1 LRNKEKSR
9 TAGVIGRRAVLRSCR
24 VIRDLEPYM
33 QDNLIA
39 GSSKHCDISS
49 TFNCHFP
56 WAHSNINRAMPSPF
70 PATSS
75 NPGHGSIH
83 LTLLPPAVPTFS
95 ALTYTYPLKLLPS
108 TPHILPPT
116 THASTEDVLPPRPST
131 VPLLF
136 LLTYGGGL
144 ISGDHIS
151 LIITLDRSTR
161 LTTTTQG
168 STKVFKPPSP
178 NGAPTTRQD
187 LTVHIAPHAALW
199 LAPDPVQP
207 FAESLYAQTQIFEVE
222 REGSVG
228 IVDWVVEGRRARG
241 ERWACRGWRGRNE
254 VWDMFTG
261 GDEGK
266 RRRMLVRD
274 AVILEG
280 KDIRGRMDGKGV
292 FGTVILRGPLFKG
305 LAEFFVEEF
314 KALPRIGGRNW
325 GSGNEVVVKLT
336 AREEW
341 RKRRL
346 EREKMDGV
354 LWTACHVRGC
364 AIVKFAATEVE
375 GARAWL
381 GNMVIEEG
389 SIGREF
395 GEGGLMF
402 VR

>member
-1 LRNKEKSR
+1 
-9 TAGVIGRRAVLRSCR
+9 
-24 VIRDLEPYM
+24 
-33 QDNLIA
+33 
-39 GSSKHCDISS
+39 
-49 TFNCHFP
+49 
-56 WAHSNINRAMPSPF
+56 MPSPF
-70 PATSS
+70 PSTTSK
-75 NPGHGSIH
+75 PGHGSIH
-83 LTLLPPAVPTFS
+83 LTLLPPALPTFS

-108 TPHILPPT
+108 TPHILTSHVQTPNESDALFNALNTTLSSPT
-116 THASTEDVLPPRPST
+116 RPSA

-144 ISGDHIS
+144 VSGDQIS
-151 LIITLDRSTR
+151 LTITLDRSTR

-168 STKVFKPPSP
+168 STKIFKPPSP
-178 NGAPTTRQD
+178 DGAPITRQD

-228 IVDWVVEGRRARG
+228 IVDWIVEGRRARG
-241 ERWACRGWRGRNE
+241 ERWEFRGWRGRNE
-254 VWDMFTG
+254 VWDIFAD
-261 GDEGK
+261 GDGEEK
-266 RRRMLVRD
+266 RRMLVRD

-314 KALPRIGGRNW
+314 KALPRIGGRDW
-325 GSGNEVVVKLT
+325 GSGNEVKVPLT
-336 AREEW
+336 RTEEW

-346 EREKMDGV
+346 ERERVDGV

-364 AIVKFAATEVE
+364 AVVKFAASGVE

-381 GNMVIEEG
+381 GNILKEEG
-389 SIGREF
+389 SIGRDF